1 MSITKQNAN
10 DYITARSQRI
20 YAHKNES
27 DPLLAQYMAEEI
39 EKSVWLDKKAEIKKR
54 FPYPEGCSTADLEQ
68 YCKDN
73 NLG

>member
-39 EKSVWLDKKAEIKKR
+39 EKSVWLEKKEEIKKG
-54 FPYPEGCSTADLEQ
+54 FHIQMVVQL
-68 YCKDN
+68 
-73 NLG
+73 LI

>member
-27 DPLLAQYMAEEI
+27 APLLAQYMAEEI
-39 EKSVWLDKKAEIKKR
+39 EKSVWLEKKEEIKKR
-54 FPYPEGCSTADLEQ
+54 FPYPDGCATSDLEQ

>member
-39 EKSVWLDKKAEIKKR
+39 EKSVWLEKKEEIKKR
-54 FPYPEGCSTADLEQ
+54 FPYPDGCATSDLEK

>member
-39 EKSVWLDKKAEIKKR
+39 EKSVLLEKKEEIKKR
-54 FPYPEGCSTADLEQ
+54 FPYPDGCATSDLEQ

>member
-1 MSITKQNAN
+1 MAITKQNAN

-20 YAHKNES
+20 YFHKKES

>member
-1 MSITKQNAN
+1 MSITKQNAY
-10 DYITARSQRI
+10 DYITAKSQRI

>member
-39 EKSVWLDKKAEIKKR
+39 EKSVWLEKKEEIKKR
-54 FPYPEGCSTADLEQ
+54 FPYPDGCATSDLEQ
-68 YCKDN
+68 YCKEN

>member
-1 MSITKQNAN
+1 MAITRQNAN
-10 DYITARSQRI
+10 DYITAKSQRI
-20 YAHKNES
+20 YFHKKES

-54 FPYPEGCSTADLEQ
+54 FPYPEGCATSDLEQ

>member
-10 DYITARSQRI
+10 DYITARRQRI

-39 EKSVWLDKKAEIKKR
+39 EKSVWLEKKEEIKKR
-54 FPYPEGCSTADLEQ
+54 FPYPDVCATSDLEQ